1 MALDIQNVLTVMD
14 QVKGSLVILLTWHN
28 AYMILS
34 RNLDLEMHF
43 FNFALSVF
51 RVSPQQQMCTSNTFI
66 VNIVKVIL
74 KHVFYVNLRQ
84 YTMQQ

>member
-1 MALDIQNVLTVMD
+1 
-14 QVKGSLVILLTWHN
+14 
-28 AYMILS
+28 MILS
-34 RNLDLEMHF
+34 RNLDLEMYF

-51 RVSPQQQMCTSNTFI
+51 STSNTFI